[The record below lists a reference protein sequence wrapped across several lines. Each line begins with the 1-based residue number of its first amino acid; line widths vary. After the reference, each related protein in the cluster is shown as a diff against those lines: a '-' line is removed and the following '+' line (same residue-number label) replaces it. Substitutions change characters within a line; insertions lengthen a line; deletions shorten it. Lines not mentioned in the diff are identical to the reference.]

1 MIKLK
6 KSEKN
11 LLYITIAV
19 AACALI
25 ILVGSGRV
33 LRGPSGL
40 KQEVIARKNELRRL
54 NYLKENSE
62 TIKKE
67 WSKIKEENDAGGERS
82 TSSPPPKAEG
92 ERSTSSPAERRGG
105 RIKSA
110 PILDG
115 IYKIAR
121 NSGVSK
127 ITGITPMDARNAE
140 NYAELPVQI
149 NFQAGMDSLVRF
161 LFNID
166 SSPLPLA
173 VEYLNVYPDSEEA
186 GLIYCQATVTALK
199 IGAKRPA
206 GLPAHILASS
216 QHRWQAGALKIRDYA
231 ALFGKRL
238 FKPAYTLAS
247 SEAPAGNENLE
258 MTARELEDSLVVSGF
273 VFDGVVTKALIENRR
288 RGAGA
293 EFYKEND
300 TIEGAK
306 ILKISEKDGEVMLL
320 YPGGRKINL
329 KMSNKKEPSEDS
341 Q

>member
-67 WSKIKEENDAGGERS
+67 WSKIKEENDAG
-82 TSSPPPKAEG
+82 G

-329 KMSNKKEPSEDS
+329 KMSNKSKSEPEDS